1 MPFRSTAMQR
11 SQSSGR
17 MSSTFAVGPAMPA
30 LLTSTSRPPS
40 CCASST
46 KSRSTSANKATS
58 ARVREI
64 FAGSDLSAAS
74 STSHTCTR
82 APWST
87 KVCAMARPIP
97 AAPAVTST
105 RLPLAERFIA
115 DHNSVRLSGEARM
128 FRASATSGAVSIE
141 QEELRGIARTVAEI
155 HWLLLILVLLYVI
168 FGGARED
175 AEQNAAVWMGIFLYA
190 ALVMIFRYANFYRRE
205 TRWKIAIETLGM
217 MAFVTWVLWSTD
229 GLASPLLNAYL
240 LPVITAAL
248 TLGKVITL
256 VGVALIAACY
266 LFLGGG
272 AELREILSLPFI
284 GSLIA
289 QLAPVVLV
297 TYITTMF
304 SADIRYGLAR
314 AKVLS
319 ETDDLTGLLNVRGF
333 ALAANRLF
341 AQAARHGRA
350 TSVLMIDSDNLKN
363 VNDSHGHATGNLLL
377 RQLAEC
383 IQAELRFTDIA
394 ARYGG
399 DEFIVL
405 LPDTPG
411 KGAMEVAE
419 RIRSRVSD
427 SPLELGGQR
436 LVSSVSIGLASYPED
451 GATLDALA
459 AHADGA
465 LYSAKQDGRNRT
477 VKFRAAPA

>member
-1 MPFRSTAMQR
+1 M
-11 SQSSGR
+11 
-17 MSSTFAVGPAMPA
+17 
-30 LLTSTSRPPS
+30 LRPSP
-40 CCASST
+40 T
-46 KSRSTSANKATS
+46 GTT
-58 ARVREI
+58 I
-64 FAGSDLSAAS
+64 
-74 STSHTCTR
+74 
-82 APWST
+82 
-87 KVCAMARPIP
+87 
-97 AAPAVTST
+97 
-105 RLPLAERFIA
+105 
-115 DHNSVRLSGEARM
+115 
-128 FRASATSGAVSIE
+128 SIE

-155 HWLLLILVLLYVI
+155 HWLLLILVLLYLI

-175 AEQNAAVWMGIFLYA
+175 AETN
-190 ALVMIFRYANFYRRE
+190 E
-205 TRWKIAIETLGM
+205 TRWKIAIEAAGM
-217 MAFVTWVLWSTD
+217 LLFATWVLWYTD

-240 LPVITAAL
+240 LPVITSAL
-248 TLGKVITL
+248 TLGKVFTLIT
-256 VGVALIAACY
+256 VVLIAVCY
-266 LFLGGG
+266 VVLGGG
-272 AELREILSLPFI
+272 IEAAELMSLPFI
-284 GSLIA
+284 GAFFA

-297 TYITTMF
+297 AYITTMF

-314 AKVLS
+314 AKLLS

-350 TSVLMIDSDNLKN
+350 TSVLMIDSDHLKS
-363 VNDSHGHATGNLLL
+363 VNDGYGHAAGNRML
-377 RQLAEC
+377 RHLAES

-405 LPDTPG
+405 LPDTPA

-419 RIRSRVSD
+419 RIRNRIAG
-427 SPLELGGQR
+427 SPLAMDSKSLAT
-436 LVSSVSIGLASYPED
+436 SVSIGIACYPED